1 MLKDVIVDSIKSYVG
16 VMKFISFLILPM
28 LLLVYMYAYILDMLS
43 LDISYIIYIS
53 ITWVGFLLI
62 TVLYWIWMNIVAY
75 LKNNYII

>member
-16 VMKFISFLILPM
+16 FMKFISFLILPM

>member
-1 MLKDVIVDSIKSYVG
+1 MFKDVIVDSIKSYVG
-16 VMKFISFLILPM
+16 FMKFISFLILPM

>member
-16 VMKFISFLILPM
+16 FMKFISFLILPM

-62 TVLYWIWMNIVAY
+62 TVLYWIWMNIVTY
-75 LKNNYII
+75 LKNNYMI

>member
-16 VMKFISFLILPM
+16 FMKFISFLILPM

-53 ITWVGFLLI
+53 ITCVGFLLI
-62 TVLYWIWMNIVAY
+62 TVLCWIWMNIVAY
-75 LKNNYII
+75 LKNNYMI

>member
-16 VMKFISFLILPM
+16 FMKFISFLILPM

-53 ITWVGFLLI
+53 ITYVGFLLI
-62 TVLYWIWMNIVAY
+62 AVLYWIWMNIVAY

>member
-16 VMKFISFLILPM
+16 FMKFISFLILPM

-53 ITWVGFLLI
+53 ITYVGFLLI

>member
-16 VMKFISFLILPM
+16 FMKFISFLILPM

-62 TVLYWIWMNIVAY
+62 TVLCWIWMNIIIR
-75 LKNNYII
+75 LKVI

>member
-16 VMKFISFLILPM
+16 FMKFISFLILPM

-75 LKNNYII
+75 LKNNYMI

>member
-16 VMKFISFLILPM
+16 FMKFISFLILPM

-53 ITWVGFLLI
+53 ITYVGFLLI
-62 TVLYWIWMNIVAY
+62 TVLYWIWMNIVTY
-75 LKNNYII
+75 LKNNYMI

>member
-1 MLKDVIVDSIKSYVG
+1 MLKDVISNSINSYVG
-16 VMKFISFLILPM
+16 FMRFILVLILPM

-75 LKNNYII
+75 LQNNYTI

>member
-16 VMKFISFLILPM
+16 FMKFISFLILPM

-53 ITWVGFLLI
+53 ITYVGFLLI
-62 TVLYWIWMNIVAY
+62 TVLYWIWMNIVTY
-75 LKNNYII
+75 LKNNYTI

>member
-16 VMKFISFLILPM
+16 VMKFISFLILSM

>member
-75 LKNNYII
+75 LQNNYKL